1 MKKIVD
7 ERQERELLKVEHY
20 GFWIMFWALFASI
33 IFQIIFFDNGT
44 SLVGGEM
51 VVLLIS
57 AVAII
62 IGCCIKGVWCYTS
75 EPTIK
80 NYLIYDVLFTIL
92 YGIIFGVER
101 YMHSN
106 YFRNNIKMFVL
117 TIGIFSAF
125 MFVFIF
131 VLLFISGEIV
141 KKRRTKLEDQFNDDD
156 M

>member
-75 EPTIK
+75 EPTVK

>member
-141 KKRRTKLEDQFNDDD
+141 KKRRKKLEDQFNDDD

>member
-33 IFQIIFFDNGT
+33 NVQILFVDNGI
-44 SLVGGEM
+44 SLIWGEM
-51 VVLLIS
+51 IVLMIG
-57 AVAII
+57 AVAIL
-62 IGCCIKGVWCYTS
+62 IGCFKKGVWCYTS

-92 YGIIFGVER
+92 YAVIFAVER
-101 YMHSN
+101 YIHDD
-106 YFRNNIKMFVL
+106 YFKENIKML
-117 TIGIFSAF
+117 LISTGIFSIF
-125 MFVFIF
+125 M
-131 VLLFISGEIV
+131 LLFISGEIV
-141 KKRRTKLEDQFNDDD
+141 KKRRKKLEDEFKDDD